1 MAPYWNTD
9 RPCGVGVIG
18 SRIAE
23 RLKLLD
29 NMSQSELARRV
40 GLTQGTIAQLISG
53 RSRSSS
59 HLHKIARE
67 LKTTPAYLSG
77 ETDDP
82 AAPEPISPDLSAD
95 QRELMQLYEA
105 MDDASRRA
113 LMQVARSMGNP
124 PPTKPT
130 LHSPKLAYA
139 GGTPAAAK
147 G

>member
-1 MAPYWNTD
+1 MARYWNAD
-9 RPCGVGVIG
+9 RRTNVDVIG
-18 SRIAE
+18 SRISE

-67 LKTTPAYLSG
+67 LKTTPAYLTG

-82 AAPEPISPDLSAD
+82 GSDAPDNSNLDSET
-95 QRELMQLYEA
+95 RELIAIFSA
-105 MDDASRRA
+105 MSPADRGA
-113 LMQVARSMGNP
+113 LMHVARSMGGP
-124 PPTKPT
+124 PPVKPT
-130 LHSPKLAYA
+130 VHSPRLSYV
-139 GGTPAAAK
+139 GPPPRSR
-147 G
+147 